1 MKIAYV
7 TGVCVHHDAI
17 SNAVRDEICWTL
29 QAGHTAHLL
38 AYSCDHP
45 DIPFTRV
52 ENEADVA
59 FHPYFQSCDMAVFH
73 FGVFYPLFN
82 LLPIVPQ
89 RAKRI
94 VVFHNITPKEF
105 LPLTAHGIIDRSFAQ
120 MANIMFASHVV
131 CDSETNLDVLH
142 EAGIRRPSTV
152 LPLAVH
158 SDLLAPERKP
168 SFDDGLARIAFL
180 GRLVRSKGPI
190 DLMEAILRVMNRSA
204 DLRLE
209 LNMIGNLR
217 FSDQETVAEV
227 ESSVQMLERLFAGR
241 IQVRIHG
248 NAEDSTKK
256 RILSEADMLVLPTY
270 HEGFCVPILE
280 ALGSGCCIVTYDNS
294 NTPAICGGMGT
305 LVPTGDFDQLADAIL
320 DTLTLA
326 RSPEWKSVGYR
337 RRADAAS
344 RYVEKFR
351 PNVVKR
357 RYLNFIENQER

>member
-17 SNAVRDEICWTL
+17 SNAVRDEIGWTL
-29 QAGHTAHLL
+29 QAGHMAHLL

-45 DIPFTRV
+45 NVPFTRV
-52 ENEADVA
+52 ENEGDVA

-82 LLPIVPQ
+82 LLPIVP
-89 RAKRI
+89 RHAKRI
-94 VVFHNITPKEF
+94 VVFHNITPREF
-105 LPLTAHGIIDRSFAQ
+105 LPLTAHGIIERSFAQ
-120 MANIMFASHVV
+120 MANIMFANHVV

-180 GRLVRSKGPI
+180 GRLVKSKGPV
-190 DLMEAILRVMNRSA
+190 DLMEAILRVMNRSS
-204 DLRLE
+204 DLRLR
-209 LNMIGNLR
+209 LDLIGNLT
-217 FSDQETVAEV
+217 FSDEETVAKV
-227 ESSVQMLERLFAGR
+227 QSGIQMLERVFAAR

-248 NAEDSTKK
+248 NAADSTKK
-256 RILSEADMLVLPTY
+256 RILSEADILVLPTY

-280 ALGSGCCIVTYDNS
+280 ALGSGCCVVTYDNS

-305 LVPTGDFDQLADAIL
+305 LVPTGNFDRLADAIL
-320 DTLTLA
+320 DTLTLTG
-326 RSPEWKSVGYR
+326 SPAWKSVGYR
-337 RRADAAS
+337 QRAEAAS
-344 RYVEKFR
+344 HYVGKFR
-351 PNVVKR
+351 PDAVKR
-357 RYLNFIENQER
+357 RYLNFIEGQIR